1 MHWLDWCIVLVPSL
15 FVLFMAFYARKYAR
29 DVVDFLVA
37 GRVAGRYLISVGD
50 MAAALSVITL
60 VSNAEI
66 GYNRG
71 FAVSFWGTILAP
83 VGIVLALTGFIT
95 YRWRMTR
102 CLSKGQF
109 IEIRYGSKFFR
120 FFTAFISTMSEMITN
135 AIGPAIAANFF
146 IFYLGLPHKITL
158 WGVSLPIYG
167 LLVGICILIATVI
180 ILPGGRISLL
190 ITDSIQGIFSY
201 PIFVIIAGYIIL
213 NFGWSTDIAPVLEDR
228 VAGQS
233 FLNPYDIANLRDFN
247 LFTVIV
253 SLVSTVINRGA
264 WIGND
269 ISGAGKTPHEQ
280 KMAGVLGSW
289 RNGFAMFT
297 MLIIPMLTICFMSSG
312 VFAKEN
318 RFGITNNQIRRQL
331 CQQVVPLVESDPV
344 KCAAIQKAVEKIPE
358 SHHTIGVDAPL
369 SQTNNLDTP
378 YFAEMSK
385 VFGDTPAGRHQFQQF
400 KTLFQQQM
408 MPVLLKELFP
418 IGLYGLFCLLMI
430 MLLISTDDSR
440 IFNAASCIMQD
451 MILPFVKN
459 GALSPKMHL
468 FLLRLLTVVVAV
480 LFFIIA
486 VFFQH
491 MDYIYMFSTIMCALW
506 LGGSGPIMVFGLY
519 SRFGNLTGAWCAMI
533 FGSGTSLLG
542 LIFQRNWAL
551 HIYPLLE
558 KMGWVDKCDQLLRA
572 ASAPFEPWIHW
583 EMSTEKF
590 PINSFEIFFISMVLS
605 IGTYILGSYLTY
617 KPYDLDK
624 LLHRGAYA
632 DGESDLEEEKTPWSV
647 KKLMQQLVGITK
659 EYSKGDRMIAWS
671 VFIYSI
677 IYQLGISFV
686 AVIIWNMISPWPN
699 HWWTIYYYIT
709 ALFVPVIIG
718 IISTVWFL
726 WGSTIDLRQLFKDL
740 AKRKSDLS
748 DNGQVFDA
756 PKTDL

>member
-1 MHWLDWCIVLVPSL
+1 MHWLDWSIILIPFF
-15 FVLFMAFYARKYAR
+15 FVMYMAFYARRYAR
-29 DVVDFLVA
+29 DVVDFLAA

-66 GYNRG
+66 GYKTG

-95 YRWRMTR
+95 YRWRQTR

-109 IEIRYGSKFFR
+109 IEVRYGSKFFR
-120 FFTAFISTMSEMITN
+120 FFTAFISTVSEMITN

-146 IFYLGLPHKITL
+146 IFYLGLPHKIML
-158 WGVSLPIYG
+158 WGISLPVYG
-167 LLVGICILIATVI
+167 LLVGICILIATLI

-201 PIFVIIAGYIIL
+201 PIFVIIVGYIIL
-213 NFGWSTDIAPVLEDR
+213 NFGWGTDIAPVLEDR
-228 VAGQS
+228 VPGQS
-233 FLNPYDIANLRDFN
+233 FLNPYDIAELRDFN

-253 SLVSTVINRGA
+253 SLVSTILNRGA

-269 ISGAGKTPHEQ
+269 ITGAGKTPHEQ

-297 MLIIPMLTICFMSSG
+297 MLIIPMLTISFMNSG
-312 VFAKEN
+312 TFAKEN
-318 RFGITNNQIRRQL
+318 RFGITNNQIRQKL
-331 CQQVVPLVESDPV
+331 CQRVIPLVENDPV
-344 KCAAIQKAVEKIPE
+344 KCAEYQTAAAAIPP

-378 YFAEMSK
+378 YFNEMSK
-385 VFGDTPAGRHQFQQF
+385 IFGNTPDGRHKFQQF

-408 MPVLLKELFP
+408 MPSLLRELFP
-418 IGLYGLFCLLMI
+418 IGLFGLFCLLMI

-440 IFNAASCIMQD
+440 IFNAAGCIMQD
-451 MILPFVKN
+451 MILPFIPN
-459 GALSPKMHL
+459 GALTPKMHL
-468 FLLRLLTVVVAV
+468 FLLRLITVIVAI

-542 LIFQRNWAL
+542 LILQRNWAL
-551 HIYPLLE
+551 HFYPLLE
-558 KMGWVDKCDQLLRA
+558 KWGYVEKCDRFLRA

-583 EMSTEKF
+583 EMSAEKF

-605 IGTYILGSYLTY
+605 VGSYIIGSYLTY
-617 KPYDLDK
+617 KPYNLDK

-632 DGESDLEEEKTPWSV
+632 DGESEIKAEPV
-647 KKLMQQLVGITK
+647 KESLFKKILNMLVGITS
-659 EYSKGDRMIAWS
+659 EYTKGDRAIAWS
-671 VFIYSI
+671 VFGYSI
-677 IYQLGISFV
+677 IYQLGISFG
-686 AVIIWNMISPWPN
+686 AVIIWNIISPWPA
-699 HWWTIYYYIT
+699 HWWTTYYYIT
-709 ALFVPVIIG
+709 ALLVPVIIG
-718 IISTVWFL
+718 IVSTVWFL
-726 WGSTIDLRQLFKDL
+726 WGGTVDLRQLFKDL
-740 AKRKSDLS
+740 ALRKSNAA
-748 DNGQVFDA
+748 DNGQVEKD
-756 PKTDL
+756 

>member
-1 MHWLDWCIVLVPSL
+1 MHWLDWSIILIPFF
-15 FVLFMAFYARKYAR
+15 FVMYMAFYARRYAR
-29 DVVDFLVA
+29 DVVDFLAA

-95 YRWRMTR
+95 YRWRQTR

-109 IEIRYGSKFFR
+109 IEVRYGSKFFR
-120 FFTAFISTMSEMITN
+120 FFTAFISTVSEMITN

-146 IFYLGLPHKITL
+146 IFYLGLPHKIML
-158 WGVSLPIYG
+158 WGISLPVYG
-167 LLVGICILIATVI
+167 LLVGICILIATLI

-201 PIFVIIAGYIIL
+201 PIFVIIVGYIIL
-213 NFGWSTDIAPVLEDR
+213 NFGWGTDIAPVLEDR
-228 VAGQS
+228 VPGQS
-233 FLNPYDIANLRDFN
+233 FLNPYDISDLRDFN

-253 SLVSTVINRGA
+253 SLVSTVLNRGA

-269 ISGAGKTPHEQ
+269 ITGAGKTPHEQ

-297 MLIIPMLTICFMSSG
+297 MLIIPMLTISFMNSG
-312 VFAKEN
+312 TFAKEN
-318 RFGITNNQIRRQL
+318 RFGITNNQIRQKL
-331 CQQVVPLVESDPV
+331 CQRVIPLVENDPV
-344 KCAAIQKAVEKIPE
+344 KCAEYQKAAAAIPPVY
-358 SHHTIGVDAPL
+358 HTIGVDAPL

-378 YFAEMSK
+378 YFNEMSK
-385 VFGDTPAGRHQFQQF
+385 IFGNSPDGRHKFQQF

-408 MPVLLKELFP
+408 MPILLSELFP
-418 IGLYGLFCLLMI
+418 IGLFGLFCLLMI

-440 IFNAASCIMQD
+440 IFNAAGCIMQD
-451 MILPFVKN
+451 MILPFIPN
-459 GALSPKMHL
+459 GALTPKMHL
-468 FLLRLLTVVVAV
+468 FLLRLITVIVAI

-542 LIFQRNWAL
+542 LILQRNWAL
-551 HIYPLLE
+551 HFYPLLE
-558 KMGWVDKCDQLLRA
+558 KWGHVEKCDRFLRA

-583 EMSTEKF
+583 EMSAEKF

-605 IGTYILGSYLTY
+605 VGSYIIGSYLTY
-617 KPYDLDK
+617 KPYNLDK

-632 DGESDLEEEKTPWSV
+632 DGESEIKAEPIKESLF
-647 KKLMQQLVGITK
+647 KKILNMLVGITS
-659 EYSKGDRMIAWS
+659 EYTKGDRAIAWS
-671 VFIYSI
+671 VFGYSI
-677 IYQLGISFV
+677 IYQLGISFG
-686 AVIIWNMISPWPN
+686 AVIIWNIISPWPA
-699 HWWTIYYYIT
+699 HWWTTYYYIT
-709 ALFVPVIIG
+709 ALLVPVIIG
-718 IISTVWFL
+718 IVSTVWFL
-726 WGSTIDLRQLFKDL
+726 WGGTVDLRQLFKDL
-740 AKRKSDLS
+740 SLRKSNAA
-748 DNGQVFDA
+748 DNGQVEKD
-756 PKTDL
+756 

>member
-1 MHWLDWCIVLVPSL
+1 MHWLDWCIVVIPFL
-15 FVLFMAFYARKYAR
+15 FVMFMAFYARKYAR
-29 DVVDFLVA
+29 DAVDFLVA

-95 YRWRMTR
+95 YRWRQTR

-120 FFTAFISTMSEMITN
+120 FFTAFISTVSEMITN

-146 IFYLGLPHKITL
+146 IFYLGLPHKIMIG
-158 WGVSLPIYG
+158 GVALPVYALIVG
-167 LLVGICILIATVI
+167 LCILIATLI

-190 ITDSIQGIFSY
+190 ITDSIQGIFTY
-201 PIFVIIAGYIIL
+201 PIFVIIVGYIIL
-213 NFGWSTDIAPVLEDR
+213 NFGWSTDIVPVLEDR
-228 VAGQS
+228 VPGQS
-233 FLNPYDIANLRDFN
+233 FLNPYDISDLRDFN

-253 SLVSTVINRGA
+253 SLVSTIINRGA

-289 RNGFAMFT
+289 RNGFAMFA
-297 MLIIPMLTICFMSSG
+297 MLIIPMLTICFMNSG
-312 VFAKEN
+312 TFAKEN
-318 RFGITNNQIRRQL
+318 RFGITNNQIRQKL
-331 CQQVVPLVESDPV
+331 CQRIIPMVENDPV
-344 KCAAIQKAVEKIPE
+344 KCASYSKAAAKIPPVY
-358 SHHTIGVDAPL
+358 HTIGVDAPL
-369 SQTNNLDTP
+369 SQQNNLDTP
-378 YFAEMSK
+378 YFAEMDK
-385 VFGDTPAGRHQFQQF
+385 IFGSSPEGRHKFQQY

-408 MPVLLKELFP
+408 MPVLLSELFP
-418 IGLYGLFCLLMI
+418 IGLFGLFCLLMI

-440 IFNAASCIMQD
+440 IFNAAGCIMQD
-451 MILPFVKN
+451 MILPFIPN
-459 GALSPKMHL
+459 GALTPKMHL
-468 FLLRLLTVVVAV
+468 FLLRLITVIVAI

-519 SRFGNLTGAWCAMI
+519 SRFGNLTGAWCAII

-551 HIYPLLE
+551 HIYPLIE
-558 KMGWVDKCDQLLRA
+558 KWGYVEKCDRFLRA

-583 EMSTEKF
+583 EMSAEKF
-590 PINSFEIFFISMVLS
+590 PINSFEIFFISMILS

-632 DGESDLEEEKTPWSV
+632 DGECEIIEDNRQQSRL
-647 KKLMQQLVGITK
+647 KKIFDQLIGITK
-659 EYSKGDRMIAWS
+659 EYTRGDRAIAWS

-677 IYQLGISFV
+677 IYQLGISFA
-686 AVIIWNMISPWPN
+686 AVIIWNIISPWPA
-699 HWWTIYYYIT
+699 HWWTVYYYIT
-709 ALFVPVIIG
+709 ALLVPVIIG
-718 IISTVWFL
+718 IVSTVWFL
-726 WGSTIDLRQLFKDL
+726 WGGTVDLRRLFKDL
-740 AKRKSDLS
+740 ALRKSDIS
-748 DNGQVFDA
+748 DNGQVQKD
-756 PKTDL
+756 